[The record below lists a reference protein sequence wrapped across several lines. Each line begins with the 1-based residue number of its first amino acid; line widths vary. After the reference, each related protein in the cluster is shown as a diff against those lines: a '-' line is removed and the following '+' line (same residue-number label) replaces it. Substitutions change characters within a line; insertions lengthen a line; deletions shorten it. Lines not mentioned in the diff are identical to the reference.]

1 MLHIHFHF
9 IFQNFCTRCYPT
21 PGQATLSARLLLPDF
36 HGRDGC
42 DGGGRGGPGRGRGGR
57 KGGGRRRIVGRGHQQ
72 TSKVSSIGQYSLF
85 QIFFLSLFLSPLL
98 SLSLYLSLSH
108 TYFLSLSL
116 SLSSRLLLVGIVF
129 IGRGIVFLAAALGP
143 QPQRVDSL
151 PIRLYFHH
159 MNNRLM
165 YIVHIYSCGLF
176 FIEEKIQIARR
187 HLFCTKFL
195 ILNQRTWRMTPTADD
210 NFHHFRWQKIMYFK
224 LADLFKVR

>member
-1 MLHIHFHF
+1 MNAHLHTYHAPNMLHIHFHF

-165 YIVHIYSCGLF
+165 YIY
-176 FIEEKIQIARR
+176 
-187 HLFCTKFL
+187 
-195 ILNQRTWRMTPTADD
+195 ILAV
-210 NFHHFRWQKIMYFK
+210 YFSLRK
-224 LADLFKVR
+224 